1 MFRPMKSA
9 LSLSVLVLAFVIFA
23 IPLHAQV
30 NSFSRSTGGGGDTDI
45 PHEALVRVSP
55 EVQGDLLLAR
65 GEYAAA
71 ISAYKDVEPRTAV
84 TWNKLGIAYHHLF
97 AVDEALK
104 DYKTAI
110 ALDPHYSGAYNN
122 LGAVYHSK
130 HDFAQAEKAYKFAI
144 KYDSHAAVAYYNLGT
159 TYFAE
164 SKYKKGMKSYQ
175 KAMQIDPGVFNPA
188 RSNRI
193 EEGSSRAQRMAIAYY
208 LAEVYAS
215 SGRND
220 EAVESLRRAFS
231 HGFDDRKR
239 LMEDKELA
247 ALRGTPAFHALL
259 VENQWE

>member
-1 MFRPMKSA
+1 MFRPTTVFCLITA
-9 LSLSVLVLAFVIFA
+9 LLVFHT
-23 IPLHAQV
+23 PLHAQM
-30 NSFSRSTGGGGDTDI
+30 NDFSRPAGTGGDADI
-45 PHEALVRVSP
+45 VHNTLVSVSP

-65 GEYAAA
+65 GDYSAA
-71 ISAYKDVEPRTAV
+71 INAYQNASPRTAV

-104 DYKTAI
+104 DYKSAI

-122 LGAVYHSK
+122 LGAAYHSK
-130 HDFAQAEKAYKFAI
+130 HEFAKAEKAYKLAI
-144 KYDSHAAVAYYNLGT
+144 KYDPKVAIAYCNLGT

-164 SKYKKGMKSYQ
+164 AKCKKGMKAYQ
-175 KAMQIDPGVFNPA
+175 KAMQLDPGVFNPA

-193 EEGSSRAQRMAIAYY
+193 EEGSSRAQRMSIAYY

-215 SGRND
+215 SGRDD
-220 EAVESLRRAFS
+220 EAVESLRRAFAN
-231 HGFDDRKR
+231 GFNDRKR

-247 ALRGTPAFHALL
+247 LLRSTPAFHALL